1 MKQFKY
7 FITLFFFLNFINCPG
22 DKNGDNFSDALT
34 FGIIQ
39 ANDTIPLH
47 CGTYPNTTVNYVTRD
62 EQTVNFFSGQGINT
76 GPSTQFVAALFVL
89 SHVKV
94 GNKLILKSN
103 TTDLTQIIRDNL
115 DFGTQDGCPPQFY
128 DTTHQITITTYTANT
143 IEFVV
148 HVPGNY
154 SIDVLSSPVGT
165 FDAAPTDVTMQLQ

>member
-7 FITLFFFLNFINCPG
+7 YIILFYFLNFINCLG
-22 DKNGDNFSDALT
+22 DKSGDSAIQAFTL
-34 FGIIQ
+34 GIIQ
-39 ANDTIPLH
+39 VSDTTPLH
-47 CGTYPNTTVNYVTRD
+47 CGTYPNTTVNYVTTD
-62 EQTVNFFSGQGINT
+62 EQTVDFFSGQGVNT

-94 GNKLILKSN
+94 GQKLILKST
-103 TTDLTQIIRDNL
+103 TTDLTQIIEDNL

-128 DTTHQITITTYTANT
+128 DNTHPITITTYTTNE

-148 HVPGNY
+148 HVSGNY
-154 SIDVLSSPVGT
+154 SLDVLSSPLGT